1 MTITKEMTI
10 EEIFEAYPERGE
22 ELAHILTRFGLHCLG
37 CSAAAWETLEA
48 GVFSHGLTEE
58 VLEEMLEELNTAIS
72 KDFDRTTITL
82 TKAAAHKFRALGKA
96 EGKED
101 WALRFSD
108 QAAGCSGFEYILDF
122 SEEASPNDT
131 IFECEG
137 IEIHVDKEVL
147 PRLLG
152 AEIDYLDG
160 LNTSGFK
167 VSNPN
172 SRTSCSCGSSHSYGK
187 DQKIS

>member
-1 MTITKEMTI
+1 MITKDMTI
-10 EEIFEAYPERGE
+10 EEIFEAHPERGE

-48 GVFSHGLTEE
+48 GAFGHGMTEDI
-58 VLEEMLEELNTAIS
+58 LEEMLEELNGAVS
-72 KDFDRTTITL
+72 KAFDTTTITL
-82 TKAAAHKFRALGKA
+82 TPAAASKFRTLGKA

-101 WALRFSD
+101 WALRFGD
-108 QAAGCSGFEYILDF
+108 QAAGCSGFEYLLDF
-122 SEEASPNDT
+122 SKEAGPNDA
-131 IFECEG
+131 IFESEG
-137 IEIHVDKEVL
+137 IEIHVDKDVL

-152 AEIDYLDG
+152 AQIDYLDG

-187 DQKIS
+187 GRS